1 MLYGLALVSLVLCLA
16 SLALWVW
23 SRSFADFWV
32 GQISP
37 HHALAIGTLQGVVA
51 VVVQSDAT
59 YQKPTRMRWQHGL
72 VPARSLFWKYH
83 VTGFSYE
90 SGDGYHNFHFPL
102 WFVATVF
109 LIGAWW
115 FRRSSTCLRIVAGAC
130 PKCGYDL
137 RASSDRCPECGT
149 PISHRSEI

>member
-1 MLYGLALVSLVLCLA
+1 MFYGLAVASLVLCLA

-23 SRSFADFWV
+23 SRSFNDFFV

-37 HHALAIGTLQGVVA
+37 HHALAIGTMQGVV
-51 VVVQSDAT
+51 VVDTTNDPT
-59 YQKPTRMRWQHGL
+59 YQKPTGLHWEHGL
-72 VPARSLFWKYH
+72 ANARWLFWKYH

-90 SGDGYHNFHFPL
+90 SGDGYHNFYFPL

-115 FRRSSTCLRIVAGAC
+115 FRRVSTRPRIVLGTCL
-130 PKCGYDL
+130 KCGYDL
-137 RASSDRCPECGT
+137 RATPDHCPECGT
-149 PISHRSEI
+149 PVAAKSQ